1 MATKYDCVVIGA
13 GISGLLCAYRLVNK
27 GFKVIVFEA
36 DPVRVGGRAY
46 DVEFEGVN
54 VDLGA
59 GVIREGDARLKH
71 LLKELGISTVEFK
84 SSANYKFDYF
94 NVSKLETTLRE
105 KARKYRDE
113 ILEHRLTFREFLF
126 NYFKPEHAN
135 KIIYQWGFTDQLE
148 TDVFDVLENYY
159 ISDIDYKEQRY
170 ASIIGGW
177 NRLVNKLK
185 SGLEVKHE
193 AVRVVKKINDNS
205 YKYRVIANITE
216 IDTKCVVSAVDI
228 GGFNKIQFVGVD
240 TTAISSAVGGIEFVR
255 IYAKCDESIDLLP
268 EFAIVESPIS
278 KIIVIDRKH
287 KVFMSVY
294 ADNQNAVY
302 WKNMDDEKLKLCVN
316 RHLAR
321 ALNVDI
327 PEIKSILKK
336 YWDVGVHY
344 YKPRSM
350 AEDSDIRIMVHDLQR
365 VDDGLFA
372 IGEMLSTHHGWT
384 EGAVESVDM
393 TIKDIIK
400 SIIHP

>member
-1 MATKYDCVVIGA
+1 MSVKYDCVIIGA
-13 GISGLLCAYRLVNK
+13 GVAGLLCAYRLEKK
-27 GFKVIVFEA
+27 GFKVMIYEA

-71 LLKELGISTVEFK
+71 LLKELSISTVEFK

-94 NVSKLETTLRE
+94 NVSRLETTLRE

-113 ILEHRLTFREFLF
+113 ILEHRLTFREFLY
-126 NYFKPEHAN
+126 NYFKPEQAN
-135 KIIYQWGFTDQLE
+135 TIIYQWGFTDQLE

-159 ISDIDYKEQRY
+159 ISDIDYKNQRY

-177 NRLVNKLK
+177 NRLVDRLK
-185 SGLEVKHE
+185 SGLEVRHE
-193 AVRVVKKINDNS
+193 PVRVVKKINEIGHR
-205 YKYRVIANITE
+205 YRVIAAE
-216 IDTKCVVSAVDI
+216 SEVDARCVVSAVDI
-228 GGFNKIQFVGVD
+228 GGFNRIQFVGVD
-240 TTAISSAVGGIEFVR
+240 TTAIMAAVGGIEFVR
-255 IYAKCDESIDLLP
+255 IYAKCDDSIELLP
-268 EFAIVESPIS
+268 EFAIVASPIS

-316 RHLAR
+316 RHLAQ
-321 ALNVDI
+321 ALEVEV

-344 YKPRSM
+344 YKPRGIV
-350 AEDSDIRIMVHDLQR
+350 EDHDIRTVVHDLQR
-365 VDDGLFA
+365 VDTGLFA

-393 TIKDIIK
+393 TLKDIIK
-400 SIIHP
+400 ACSG

>member
-1 MATKYDCVVIGA
+1 MEKYDCVVIGA
-13 GISGLLCAYRLVNK
+13 GISGLLCAYRLVKK

-36 DPVRVGGRAY
+36 ANRAGGRAY

-59 GVIREGDARLKH
+59 GVIRESDARLKH
-71 LLKELGISTVEFK
+71 LLKELSIPTVEFK

-105 KARKYRDE
+105 KARRYREE
-113 ILEHRLTFREFLF
+113 ILEHRLTFREFLY
-126 NYFKPEHAN
+126 NYFKPEQAN
-135 KIIYQWGFTDQLE
+135 RIIYQWGFTDQLE

-159 ISDIDYKEQRY
+159 ISDIDYREQNY

-177 NRLVNKLK
+177 NRLVNRLK
-185 SGLEVKHE
+185 VDLEIRHE
-193 AVRVVKKINDNS
+193 AVRVVKKIDKTG
-205 YKYRVIANITE
+205 YRYRVTANTSE
-216 IDTKCVVSAVDI
+216 VDAKCVVSAVDI
-228 GGFNKIQFVGVD
+228 GGFNKIQFVGVN
-240 TTAISSAVGGIEFVR
+240 TTAITAAVGGIEFIR

-268 EFAIVESPIS
+268 EFAIVASPIS
-278 KIIVIDRKH
+278 KIIVVDRKH

-294 ADNQNAVY
+294 ADNQNAIY
-302 WKNMDDEKLKLCVN
+302 WKNMNDEKLKVCVN
-316 RHLAR
+316 RHLGQ
-321 ALNVDI
+321 ALDVNI

-344 YKPRSM
+344 YKPRGM
-350 AEDSDIRIMVHDLQR
+350 AEDNDIGIMVHDLQR
-365 VDDGLFA
+365 IDDGCFA

-393 TIKDIIK
+393 TLKDIIK
-400 SIIHP
+400 SL

>member
-1 MATKYDCVVIGA
+1 MTLKYDCVVIGA
-13 GISGLLCAYRLVNK
+13 GVAGLLCAYRLEKK
-27 GFKVIVFEA
+27 GLRVMVFEA
-36 DPVRVGGRAY
+36 DPLRVGGRAY

-59 GVIREGDARLKH
+59 GVIRSGDARLKH
-71 LLKELGISTVEFK
+71 LLKELSISTVEFK

-105 KARKYRDE
+105 KARKYREE
-113 ILEHRLTFREFLF
+113 ILEHRLTFREFLY
-126 NYFKPEHAN
+126 NYFKPEQAN
-135 KIIYQWGFTDQLE
+135 RIIYQWGFTDQLE

-159 ISDIDYKEQRY
+159 ISDIDYKDQRY

-177 NRLVNKLK
+177 NRLIDRLK
-185 SGLEVKHE
+185 SNIEVRHE
-193 AVRVVKKINDNS
+193 AVRVVKKISDTN
-205 YKYRVIANITE
+205 YRYRVIAGVSE
-216 IDTKCVVSAVDI
+216 VDTKCVVCAVDI

-240 TTAISSAVGGIEFVR
+240 TTAITAAVGGIEFVR
-255 IYAKCDESIDLLP
+255 IYAKCNESIDLLP
-268 EFAIVESPIS
+268 EFAIVASPIS

-302 WKNMDDEKLKLCVN
+302 WKNMDDDKLKLCVN
-316 RHLAR
+316 RHLGQ
-321 ALNVDI
+321 ALDVEV

-344 YKPRSM
+344 YKPRGLV
-350 AEDSDIRIMVHDLQR
+350 EDSDIRQIVHDLQR
-365 VDDGLFA
+365 VDVGLFA

-400 SIIHP
+400 AATY